1 MENLSVIFLIAGAL
15 ILLMIFLYFVPI
27 SLWIT
32 AQFSNVRVGLL
43 ELVFMRI
50 RKVPP
55 SLIVNSMINA
65 TKAGIAVTTS
75 ELETHYLAGGNVP
88 TVIKALISAD
98 KANIPLSFKQATA
111 IDLAG
116 RNVFEAVS

>member
-1 MENLSVIFLIAGAL
+1 MENFSVLFLIAGGIVLL
-15 ILLMIFLYFVPI
+15 IIFLYFVPI

-32 AQFSNVRVGLL
+32 ALFSGVRVGLL

-65 TKAGIAVTTS
+65 TKAGI
-75 ELETHYLAGGNVP
+75 
-88 TVIKALISAD
+88 
-98 KANIPLSFKQATA
+98 
-111 IDLAG
+111 
-116 RNVFEAVS
+116 